1 MGAQKV
7 NVATKKTYSLKK
19 LAKRPTTSVTVSLTL
34 TLVLTSLLLSK
45 PNVVLESND
54 NLEL

>member
-19 LAKRPTTSVTVSLTL
+19 LAKKRKHIGTGDGGAFSKKM
-34 TLVLTSLLLSK
+34 LTSK
-45 PNVVLESND
+45 
-54 NLEL
+54 